1 MPLAVLVVTGV
12 LYGSVTIGPL
22 TPVCRVGTPCDGPAK
37 QATLTF
43 THGGRAVS
51 TKTDVAGRYRLRLPV
66 GTWMVRASAG
76 MSMKPTAVS
85 VRAGIHR
92 ANFSIDTGIR

>member
-37 QATLTF
+37 RATLTF

-51 TKTDVAGRYRLRLPV
+51 TKTDAAGRYRVRLV
-66 GTWMVRASAG
+66 IGRWSVRASAG
-76 MSMKPTAVS
+76 MSMKPTV
-85 VRAGIHR
+85 VIVHAGTHR
-92 ANFSIDTGIR
+92 ANFSIDTGLR